1 MSEICTWTGIGA
13 VFDRTGFGLKRTWL
27 MISRA
32 GSDTLEIGIETFP
45 FGSLICPAG
54 PVGCAVITPVGT
66 DVRLADP
73 TLFLAVTT
81 TLSV

>member
-1 MSEICTWTGIGA
+1 
-13 VFDRTGFGLKRTWL
+13 
-27 MISRA
+27 MISLA
-32 GSDTLEIGIETFP
+32 GRDTLEIGIETFP

-54 PVGCAVITPVGT
+54 PVGCAVITAVGT

-73 TLFLAVTT
+73 ALFFAVTT